1 MVSFNV
7 SPLEELVV
15 EASWKPMTRPP
26 KRLTAVS
33 KLNRVRVEGSKN
45 KVAATFPFQQT
56 PVRVFFKLGCVVQ
69 NTKNVF
75 FRTLID

>member
-45 KVAATFPFQQT
+45 KVAATFLPADAGSGFLQT
-56 PVRVFFKLGCVVQ
+56 WLRCPEYEECL
-69 NTKNVF
+69 
-75 FRTLID
+75 L

>member
-45 KVAATFPFQQT
+45 KVAATFPSSRRRFGFSSNLAALS
-56 PVRVFFKLGCVVQ
+56 RIRRMSSLEH
-69 NTKNVF
+69 
-75 FRTLID
+75 